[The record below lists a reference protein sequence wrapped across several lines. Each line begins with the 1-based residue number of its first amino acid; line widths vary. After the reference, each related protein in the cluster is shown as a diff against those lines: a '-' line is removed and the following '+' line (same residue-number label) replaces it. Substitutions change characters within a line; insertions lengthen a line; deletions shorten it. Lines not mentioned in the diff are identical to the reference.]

1 MIESPTIVPTS
12 SALNASAARGMTTG
26 IKIGVGAGVIG
37 GVAVIGFLI
46 YFLTFLLRS
55 RKQEKYNRERVAQ
68 IQAKV
73 GGTFSSDDTVNGSS
87 DRLSSRG
94 GAARFNISRTTTPN
108 SLRDSAM
115 RPLPPVPQQ
124 YDSSRQESYTPYRR
138 LPESFTHELRHLD
151 PETIAQHTQLPS
163 HYSFSGP
170 PVTESVSPT
179 EVPSRRTSPVREY
192 APGLPSH
199 YSFSETNAT
208 SSISPI
214 EAPPPTSSSPI
225 PTVAQ
230 LSFAGPP
237 ITIPLSP
244 IEGSNERSPPRM
256 TPIQEYAAAQ
266 LPSHYSFQA
275 SPSVT
280 SPVSPIE
287 DPTRRPVGMQEM
299 AAAQLPSHYSF
310 SGPPSG

>member
-1 MIESPTIVPTS
+1 LIESPTTVPTS

-26 IKIGVGAGVIG
+26 IKIGLGAGVIG

-55 RKQEKYNRERVAQ
+55 RRQEKYNRERVAQ

-73 GGTFSSDDTVNGSS
+73 GGTFSSNDTVNGSF

-94 GAARFNISRTTTPN
+94 GAARFNISRTATPN

-115 RPLPPVPQQ
+115 RPLPPLPQQ
-124 YDSSRQESYTPYRR
+124 YGSARQESYTPHRR
-138 LPESFTHELRHLD
+138 LSESFSHEPRHLD
-151 PETIAQHTQLPS
+151 LETIAQHTQLPS

-170 PVTESVSPT
+170 PVTEPVSPP
-179 EVPSRRTSPVREY
+179 EAPPRRMSSVHEY
-192 APGLPSH
+192 AAALPSH
-199 YSFSETNAT
+199 YSFSGTNVT
-208 SSISPI
+208 SPISPI

-225 PTVAQ
+225 PTVVQ

-244 IEGSNERSPPRM
+244 IEGSNERPPPRM

-275 SPSVT
+275 APFVT
-280 SPVSPIE
+280 SPIE

>member
-1 MIESPTIVPTS
+1 VPTS

-26 IKIGVGAGVIG
+26 IKIGLGAGVIG

-55 RKQEKYNRERVAQ
+55 RRQEKYNRERVSQ

-73 GGTFSSDDTVNGSS
+73 GGTFSSDDTVNGSF

-94 GAARFNISRTTTPN
+94 GAARFNISRTATPN

-115 RPLPPVPQQ
+115 RPLPPLPQQ
-124 YDSSRQESYTPYRR
+124 YDSARQESYTPYRR
-138 LPESFTHELRHLD
+138 LSESFTHEPRHLD
-151 PETIAQHTQLPS
+151 LETIAQHTQLPS

-170 PVTESVSPT
+170 PVTEPVSPP
-179 EVPSRRTSPVREY
+179 EAPPRRMSSVHEY
-192 APGLPSH
+192 AAALPSH
-199 YSFSETNAT
+199 YSFSGTNVT
-208 SSISPI
+208 SPISPI

-225 PTVAQ
+225 PTVVQ

-244 IEGSNERSPPRM
+244 IEGSNERPPPRM
-256 TPIQEYAAAQ
+256 TPIQECAAAQ

-275 SPSVT
+275 APFVT
-280 SPVSPIE
+280 SPIE